1 MTFRRIIMVENKKN
15 RRRGD
20 QLQNDIYQA
29 AYNLLKKEGYTN
41 LTFSKIAKAAQT
53 SRSVI
58 YRYWD
63 TPFDLVFE
71 MIHNQMK
78 DSGQIA
84 NTNLN
89 GKNLQENLF
98 IIGKSLT
105 TGFNIVLTE
114 FNKMMLSEMIEQPQ
128 KIHKLFDEINTGNL
142 QIIDAALQMA
152 IDNKE
157 IKFMPSQQVRLSLFH
172 LIRYSYVIENHNL
185 DDAQLL
191 ELINEI
197 VLPAIVASQK

>member
-1 MTFRRIIMVENKKN
+1 MAENKKN

-29 AYNLLKKEGYTN
+29 TYNLLKNEGYAN
-41 LTFSKIAKAAQT
+41 LTFSKIAKAAKT

-78 DSGQIA
+78 DSGQIV
-84 NTNLN
+84 NTNLT

-105 TGFNIVLTE
+105 TGFNVVLTE

-128 KIHKLFDEINTGNL
+128 KIDDLFTEINSGNL
-142 QIIDAALQMA
+142 QIIDTALQMA
-152 IDNKE
+152 IDNNE
-157 IKFMPSQQVRLSLFH
+157 IKIIPSQQIRLSLFH

-185 DDAQLL
+185 DDKQLTD
-191 ELINEI
+191 LINEI
-197 VLPAIVASQK
+197 ALPAILNAQNKNH

>member
-1 MTFRRIIMVENKKN
+1 MVENKKN